1 MKALII
7 LTISFFSFCQI
18 SCKKNYRCLCS
29 SDTVD
34 ARDFNIKDT
43 KKNAKKTCKEYET
56 NGKLSYVPNHCE
68 ISD

>member
-7 LTISFFSFCQI
+7 LTIFFFSLTHI

-34 ARDFNIKDT
+34 SVDFNIKDT
-43 KKNAKKTCKEYET
+43 KKNAKKECKEYET
-56 NGKLSYVPNHCE
+56 NGKLSYTPTHCE